1 MKADTLRLG
10 LVQMACTADPAQ
22 NLAHAYA
29 QAEALAQ
36 QGAQLICLPELYR
49 SLYFCQTLD
58 PAHFALAEPAEGP
71 SFERFRQLAQQY
83 KVSLIVPIFEEPT
96 PGLYFNSALIIDET
110 GRRVGTYRKQ
120 HIPHDPGFEEKYYFA
135 PGDGGYR
142 AWQTAA
148 GTFGTLICWDQW
160 YPEGARLTALQ
171 GAQILFYPTAI
182 GYSAGEPA
190 EEGATQLDAWVT
202 IQRSHAIANNVF
214 VVAVNRV
221 GTEGGT
227 RFWGN
232 SFVANPLGK
241 VLARADETAQNL
253 LVDIDLQQV
262 RYYRQWWP
270 FLRDRRID
278 TYGGITRRW
287 GAPDEQA

>member
-1 MKADTLRLG
+1 MKDHTLKLG
-10 LVQMACTADPAQ
+10 LVQMACTADIARNMQ
-22 NLAHAYA
+22 QAYA
-29 QAEALAQ
+29 QAEALAK
-36 QGAQLICLPELYR
+36 QGARLICLPELYR

-58 PAHFALAEPAEGP
+58 ATHFALAEAADGP
-71 SFERFRQLAQQY
+71 SYQLFRQLAVQY
-83 KVSLIVPIFEEPT
+83 KVSLIIPIFEEPT
-96 PGLYFNSALIIDET
+96 AGLYFNSAVIINET
-110 GRRVGTYRKQ
+110 GAHLGTYRKQ
-120 HIPHDPGFEEKYYFA
+120 HIPHDPGFEEKYYFT

-142 AWQTAA
+142 VWRTEAA
-148 GTFGTLICWDQW
+148 DFGTLICWDQW
-160 YPEGARLTALQ
+160 YPEAARLTALQ

-190 EEGATQLDAWVT
+190 EEGAAQLDAWVT
-202 IQRSHAIANNVF
+202 VQRSHAIANNVF

-241 VLARADETAQNL
+241 VLAHADETEQNL
-253 LVDIDLQQV
+253 LVEIDLAEI

-278 TYGGITRRW
+278 TYAGITRRW
-287 GAPDEQA
+287 GTGE